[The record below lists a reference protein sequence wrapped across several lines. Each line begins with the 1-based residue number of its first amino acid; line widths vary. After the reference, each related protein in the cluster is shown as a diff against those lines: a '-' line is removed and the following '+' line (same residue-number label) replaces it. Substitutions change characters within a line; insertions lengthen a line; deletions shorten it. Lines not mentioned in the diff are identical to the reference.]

1 MSMDRPEDH
10 FYAPEQPGPRQR
22 QCPDCGAL
30 LVKRTSRKQGL
41 LCAEVFYQCSYILCG
56 ATFKGYDEI
65 VYRLK
70 VPSQTNPLIRLPR
83 SPSQKHVLTGAPGIK
98 SDCCPDCG
106 ERLHKQLV
114 ATADPF
120 VFVAYVEC
128 SRLGCDWAASAPVEL
143 EPVNKEKP
151 V

>member
-1 MSMDRPEDH
+1 MERPEDH
-10 FYAPEQPGPRQR
+10 FYCPEPPGPRQR

-30 LVKRTSRKQGL
+30 LHRRTSRKQGPI
-41 LCAEVFYQCSYILCG
+41 CTETFYQCTYMLCS
-56 ATFKGYDEI
+56 ATFKGYEEI

-70 VPSQTNPLIRLPR
+70 VPSQKNPLIRLPI
-83 SPSQKHVLTGAPGIK
+83 SPSQKHVLPGAPGIK

-120 VFVAYVEC
+120 VFVAYAEC
-128 SRLGCDWAASAPVEL
+128 ARLGCGWAASAPVEL
-143 EPVNKEKP
+143 KPVNKEKP